1 MAHLAV
7 AMDNWDTTS
16 KRAAWLLLSL
26 GAACATHCGLS
37 MDGTGATATES
48 GGLRD
53 GGRGV
58 DGSHALD
65 GTNRDGTH
73 RAAEGASDVAPPSDS
88 GHARDGDGHTDSAH
102 ASDGPTPTDGAVVTD
117 GPSRMD
123 GARDGGFVSPL
134 AVDLGTAANYV
145 ILTET
150 GITTGAT
157 TAITGNLGVSPA
169 AAASITGFALT
180 LDSSNMFSTSAMVT
194 GKVFGADYAS
204 PTPAALTLAITDLQ
218 QASVDAAGRSPDVT
232 GLGAGNI
239 GGLTLPRGVYAWSTG
254 LLVPDDVTLVGS
266 ASDVWIFQIAQTLT
280 VSDGKR
286 IVLTGGA
293 TAENVFWDVAG
304 TVTLGTSAHV
314 EGVMVAQTSIALG
327 TSASVKGRLL
337 AETAVTMA
345 DSVVVGP

>member
-16 KRAAWLLLSL
+16 KGAARFLLVL

-37 MDGTGATATES
+37 GDGTGATATES
-48 GGLRD
+48 GEPSD
-53 GGRGV
+53 GGRSV
-58 DGSHALD
+58 DGSHAFD
-65 GTNRDGTH
+65 GTNRDGSH
-73 RAAEGASDVAPPSDS
+73 RAAEGASDVAPSDS
-88 GHARDGDGHTDSAH
+88 GHAGDGDGHTDSAH
-102 ASDGPTPTDGAVVTD
+102 ASDGPTTTDGPVVTD
-117 GPSRMD
+117 GPSRID

-150 GITTGAT
+150 GISTGAT

-180 LDSSNMFSTSAMVT
+180 LDATNMFSTSAMVT
-194 GKVFGADYAS
+194 GKVFGADYAV
-204 PTPAALTLAITDLQ
+204 PTPAALTLAIVDLQ
-218 QASVDAAGRSPDVT
+218 RASVDAAGRSPDVT
-232 GLGAGNI
+232 ELGAGNI

-345 DSVVVGP
+345 ASVVVGP